1 MPHHG
6 CRRKSSSSSSKHCKS
21 SSSSSKH
28 CKSSS
33 SSSSSSDH
41 HHKHKKHHHKHKK
54 HRRRRRCSSSSSE
67 ERSESCEVVRCGRVV
82 TTLDFSVN
90 ITNSLEVSGFHPHS
104 CEPYFL
110 YDGFVGADLTAQQSQ
125 NYFRPG
131 TEDQI
136 ITGNGFAF
144 EQVVPVDT
152 NCATFTYHIEN
163 CALPKCET
171 YVFTIARIDQCG
183 KGYCGIP
190 GQAGQ
195 VKPNA
200 FSIVPL
206 ATIPIDTAKGQDL
219 CGRDSAVFAK
229 NTGVKTVPCPL
240 RAGDLVG
247 CYLTIVSQVDPCGA
261 PCVSCVATAPEDLT
275 PFQGPGAVMV
285 TIIFS

>member
-1 MPHHG
+1 MPKHHG
-6 CRRKSSSSSSKHCKS
+6 CRRHE
-21 SSSSSKH
+21 
-28 CKSSS
+28 SSS
-33 SSSSSSDH
+33 SSSSSSSTDDHHKH
-41 HHKHKKHHHKHKK
+41 HHKHKKHHSHHKK
-54 HRRRRRCSSSSSE
+54 RHHRRKCSSSSSE
-67 ERSESCEVVRCGRVV
+67 ERSEPCEVVRCGRVV

-90 ITNSLEVSGFHPHS
+90 ISDSAAFHPHS

-110 YDGFVGADLTAQQSQ
+110 YDGFVGADLTAQQQ
-125 NYFRPG
+125 QIGGLYPG
-131 TEDQI
+131 TENQI
-136 ITGNGFAF
+136 ITGDGFAF

-163 CALPKCET
+163 CALPRCET

-190 GQAGQ
+190 GVSGQ

-229 NTGVKTVPCPL
+229 NTGVKTVPCRL
-240 RAGDLVG
+240 EAGDLVA
-247 CYLTIVSQVDPCGA
+247 CYLTIVAQVDPCGA
-261 PCVSCVATAPEDLT
+261 PCVSCVADAPEDVV
-275 PFQGPGAVMV
+275 PFKGPGKTLV
-285 TIIFS
+285 TVIFS